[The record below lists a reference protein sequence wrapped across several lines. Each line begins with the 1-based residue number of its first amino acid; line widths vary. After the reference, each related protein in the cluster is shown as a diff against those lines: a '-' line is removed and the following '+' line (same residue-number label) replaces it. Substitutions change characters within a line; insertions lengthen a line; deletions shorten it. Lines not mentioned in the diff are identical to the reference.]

1 MSRDLDTISLNDIR
15 SGDLLA
21 WKRDSHSTFSDIL
34 IHAIRLLTFS
44 KYGHVGI
51 AWRVY
56 DAHGSN
62 LFVIEASFPKIKVTP
77 INPDGDFDCVPMDME
92 WTDTG
97 KSYLL
102 SKLGLP
108 YSLMDAVRGFL
119 GIRLA
124 NDKRFQ
130 CAELAHWYYL
140 RELDDWENRS
150 FIPDGLVKS
159 AEHFT
164 ERKIL
169 RVKR

>member
-1 MSRDLDTISLNDIR
+1 MSFSQNSITIDEIR

-34 IHAIRLLTFS
+34 IHGIRLLTFS

-56 DAHGSN
+56 DAHGST
-62 LFVIEASFPKIKVTP
+62 LFVIEASFPKTEVSVV
-77 INPDGDFDCVPMDME
+77 NPDGDFDCVPMNTPWSE
-92 WTDTG
+92 GG
-97 KSYLL
+97 KKYLT
-102 SKLGLP
+102 SKLGLA

-119 GIRLA
+119 GLRLQ
-124 NDKRFQ
+124 NDRRFQ
-130 CAELAHWYYL
+130 CAELAHWYYHK
-140 RELDDWENRS
+140 ELSDWGNTS

-159 AEHFT
+159 AQRFT
-164 ERKIL
+164 GKKIH

>member
-1 MSRDLDTISLNDIR
+1 MSSSQNTISIDEIR

-34 IHAIRLLTFS
+34 IHGIRLLTFS

-56 DAHGSN
+56 DVHGST
-62 LFVIEASFPKIKVTP
+62 LFVIEASFPRIKVSVV
-77 INPDGDFDCVPMDME
+77 NPDGDFDCVPMDTH
-92 WTDTG
+92 WSGDG
-97 KSYLL
+97 KKYLT
-102 SKLGLP
+102 SKLGLA
-108 YSLMDAVRGFL
+108 YGLMDAIRGFL
-119 GIRLA
+119 GIRLQ

-130 CAELAHWYYL
+130 CAELAHWYYYK
-140 RELDDWENRS
+140 ELDGWENNS

-159 AEHFT
+159 AERFT
-164 ERKIL
+164 GKKIH